1 MSTEQH
7 PMQHF
12 VDELDRQ
19 LDAAG
24 ARVERRTRRR
34 SHAIRVGMATGVAA
48 LVAATV
54 GIGAGGG
61 DRRDHPAV
69 LGSIG
74 LGPAQA
80 AAAERCRAPTAAPA
94 GVRSCLTALGAVAAD
109 WEAPGSGDVAYE
121 QHWSVGSTQLRRPDG
136 SPTGSPGAAAFRVAY
151 PVTTETWI
159 APDGAGQTT
168 IHPQGAPLLPTAHD
182 RRRWRA
188 AGSPPLGSAPPAGS
202 VGVSGEG
209 ITTER
214 DGRIVERWPA
224 GGARE
229 HVLRVGDQ
237 GEEGGPALFE
247 DGDPTTTLSGDPGE
261 LLEQLRRLAW
271 RQRVVISGDPCA
283 DGLGRCPA
291 ATERNIRSN
300 VGTLATGLLA
310 YPATPRPL
318 RAALLRMLAD
328 LPGAATLGPGRDPRG
343 RAGTVVRL
351 PQGVNDGLGLLL
363 FDTAS
368 ARLLAQGSPSRGA
381 DEPEW
386 QTLYAVRAA
395 RVAEIGRAPS
405 GR

>member
-1 MSTEQH
+1 
-7 PMQHF
+7 
-12 VDELDRQ
+12 
-19 LDAAG
+19 
-24 ARVERRTRRR
+24 
-34 SHAIRVGMATGVAA
+34 
-48 LVAATV
+48 
-54 GIGAGGG
+54 
-61 DRRDHPAV
+61 
-69 LGSIG
+69 
-74 LGPAQA
+74 
-80 AAAERCRAPTAAPA
+80 
-94 GVRSCLTALGAVAAD
+94 
-109 WEAPGSGDVAYE
+109 
-121 QHWSVGSTQLRRPDG
+121 
-136 SPTGSPGAAAFRVAY
+136 
-151 PVTTETWI
+151 
-159 APDGAGQTT
+159 
-168 IHPQGAPLLPTAHD
+168 
-182 RRRWRA
+182 
-188 AGSPPLGSAPPAGS
+188 